1 MWPFSRVPDIDP
13 THGDPRARALIT
25 AMSTQD
31 RDTVRGIFAS
41 LPDPDGR
48 AYLMEFASEVPG
60 VQDWIGRWVADEP
73 GSTLPL
79 LIQGCHAVS
88 WAWEARGSAYASA
101 TSAEQFAGFFER
113 LAFAEKCL
121 KEVTERDPADTTA
134 WTWLTTSARGSQ
146 VGRDESA
153 ARFNAVLA
161 HAPEHLIAHEQRL
174 QFLCDKWSGSHAEMF
189 AFAREALARST
200 PGGLLPTL
208 MVDAHL
214 EYWLRLPSGEDE
226 AHIRSA
232 AARQDLVVA
241 AQHSVLNAHFRPVFG
256 WPARANGLAMTL
268 YMASEFGWAARV
280 FDVIGDHV
288 TRFPWHYIAASGS
301 EAKRFVAARKDA
313 YAFGR

>member
-25 AMSTQD
+25 ALGAQD
-31 RDTVRGIFAS
+31 RETVRGVFAS

-79 LIQGCHAVS
+79 LIQGCHAVA
-88 WAWEARGSAYASA
+88 WAWEARGGAYAKD
-101 TSAEQFAGFFER
+101 TSADQFAGFFER

-121 KEVTERDPADTTA
+121 KQVTERDPSDTTA

-146 VGRDESA
+146 VGRDEAA
-153 ARFNAVLA
+153 ARFDAVVKY
-161 HAPEHLIAHEQRL
+161 APEHLIAHRQRL
-174 QFLCDKWSGSHAEMF
+174 QFLCDKWSGSHGEMF
-189 AFAREALARST
+189 AFAHEALGRST
-200 PGGLLPTL
+200 PGGLLATL

-232 AARQDLVVA
+232 AARRDLVVA
-241 AQHSVLNAHFRPVFG
+241 AQHSVLNAAFRPVFG
-256 WPARANGLAMTL
+256 WPGRANGLAMTL
-268 YMASEFGWAARV
+268 FMAGEYGWAARV
-280 FDVIGDHV
+280 FDLIGDHV
-288 TRFPWHYIAASGS
+288 TRSPWNYITADGN
-301 EAKRFVAARKDA
+301 EARRFVEARKDA